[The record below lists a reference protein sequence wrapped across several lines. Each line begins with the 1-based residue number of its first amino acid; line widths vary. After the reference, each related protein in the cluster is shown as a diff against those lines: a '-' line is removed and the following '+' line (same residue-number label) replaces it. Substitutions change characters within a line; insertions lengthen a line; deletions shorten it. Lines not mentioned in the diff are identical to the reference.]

1 MSWMRSARGLLSIV
15 MLIDVEIFFFE
26 GLETRVMG
34 KFWTVWCGFNLVSF
48 TNPLASG
55 SEARNL
61 SSRSLANPNQTVIRL
76 AGTANYC
83 NQGQRF
89 HCKQLGHK

>member
-1 MSWMRSARGLLSIV
+1 MSWMKSARGLLSIV

-26 GLETRVMG
+26 DLETRVMG

-55 SEARNL
+55 SEAGNL
-61 SSRSLANPNQTVIRL
+61 SSWNQEGLLIS
-76 AGTANYC
+76 
-83 NQGQRF
+83 
-89 HCKQLGHK
+89 HI